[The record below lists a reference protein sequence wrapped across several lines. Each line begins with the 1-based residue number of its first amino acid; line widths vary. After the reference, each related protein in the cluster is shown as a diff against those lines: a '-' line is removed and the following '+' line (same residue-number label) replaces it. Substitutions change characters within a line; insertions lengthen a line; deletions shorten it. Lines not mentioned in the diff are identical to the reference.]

1 MHILR
6 TKFGKDIIAEF
17 LPPTRTT
24 KKARVIILC
33 PGMPGSPSKK
43 EVIEFFSRKGYWVFS
58 PRYKGTWESSGKFL
72 AQSPHLDIKVIIDQ
86 LPKGFKD
93 IWSNKIHEIKPSAI
107 YLFGFSF
114 GGPAAILNSSNKK
127 VTKIIAFSP
136 VIDWRVEGKDESI
149 DILKRFVAQGFGR
162 AFAVAKD
169 GWKKLQSGK
178 FYNPATQLTQIDA
191 SKILIVHA
199 KDDRI
204 VPYST
209 SKQFAQKTGATLITL
224 ERGGHL
230 SSSLAITPRYYKIFQ
245 NCIKSGKVS

>member
-6 TKFGKDIIAEF
+6 TRFAKDIIAEF
-17 LPPTRTT
+17 LPPARTT

-43 EVIEFFSRKGYWVFS
+43 EVIEFFGKKGFWVFS

-72 AQSPHLDIKVIIDQ
+72 AQSPHLDIKEIIDQ

-93 IWSNKIHEIKPSAI
+93 LWSNEIHKIKPAAI
-107 YLFGFSF
+107 YLFGMSF
-114 GGPAAILNSSNKK
+114 GGPAAILNSSDKR
-127 VTKIIAFSP
+127 VTKIITFSP
-136 VIDWRVEGKDESI
+136 VIDWRVEGKDESM
-149 DILKRFVAQGFGR
+149 DVLQKFVAEGFGR
-162 AFAVAKD
+162 AYAITKG

-178 FYNPATQLTQIDA
+178 FYNPATQLNQIDA

-209 SKQFAQKTGATLITL
+209 SKQFAQKTGAKLITL
-224 ERGGHL
+224 EHGGHL
-230 SSSLAITPRYYKIFQ
+230 SSTLIFKPRFYKIFQ
-245 NCIKSGKVS
+245 NFIKSGKVS